1 MAGYSIPTRESDP
14 VHTVRTIGRL
24 AQMLL
29 ELRDEYVREGRA
41 DTLDQ
46 IIRRLDEI
54 NHLSEDLRARAAAQS
69 QSEAEVDGLGEA
81 GYDDEV

>member
-29 ELRDEYVREGRA
+29 ELRDEYVRDPRP

-46 IIRRLDEI
+46 ILRRLDEI
-54 NHLSEDLRARAAAQS
+54 NRLSDELKSRV
-69 QSEAEVDGLGEA
+69 SEAEELEHEA
-81 GYDDEV
+81 ASSGDYEEEV